1 MNRENEIVLML
12 NSLGEEEFI
21 LALRAKIILNRYQ
34 KHLDKEEMKKEIL
47 EKFENDFD
55 KIYSKL

>member
-1 MNRENEIVLML
+1 MNRENEIVLL

>member
-1 MNRENEIVLML
+1 MNRKDEIVLML

-21 LALRAKIILNRYQ
+21 LALRSKIILNRYQ
-34 KHLDKEEMKKEIL
+34 KHLDKEEMKKELL